1 MPTAPHKFC
10 EQCLRE
16 TTTRGEC
23 DRHPYSRQLSMSQP
37 GDREH
42 YLVMRRLRWGR
53 RVPWMFLAGYLLV
66 TFCIGALHVVFSL
79 SVQPFNIGD
88 LVASFIFANFAIV
101 ALTLLFSPILVLL
114 WFFGVLSR
122 DLLLGLRRL
131 LWGIRVDDVPEM
143 LTVPI
148 DDPDPVHSA
157 EEARAIRQAH
167 RAARAKAGYARFLR

>member
-1 MPTAPHKFC
+1 MPTAPQKFC

-16 TTTRGEC
+16 TTARGEC

-42 YLVMRRLRWGR
+42 YLVMRRLQWGR
-53 RVPWMFLAGYLLV
+53 RVPWLFLAGYLLV
-66 TFCIGALHVVFSL
+66 TSCIGALYFFISL
-79 SVQPFNIGD
+79 SAQPFYIGD
-88 LVASFIFANFAIV
+88 LVESFIFANLAIV
-101 ALTLLFSPILVLL
+101 SLILLFSPILVLL

-122 DLLLGLRRL
+122 DLLLGIRRR
-131 LWGIRVDDVPEM
+131 LWGIQVDDVPDM

-148 DDPDPVHSA
+148 DDPDPVLSA
-157 EEARAIRQAH
+157 EEARAIRQAP